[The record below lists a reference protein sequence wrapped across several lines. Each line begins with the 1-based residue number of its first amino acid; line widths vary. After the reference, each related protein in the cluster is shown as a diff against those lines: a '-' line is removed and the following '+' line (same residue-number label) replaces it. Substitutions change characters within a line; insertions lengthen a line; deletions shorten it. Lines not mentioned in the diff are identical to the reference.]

1 MLKVFVQP
9 ADGSGGMGVQVGVGA
24 VGSEVVVLDGLNFGT
39 LGGGEVLDLPAIPM
53 NLPAGSRIALRST
66 VGNGAAWVHPY
77 SKGLGADHSGRAP
90 FAVDGGGG
98 YGIFTYQ
105 PFGDIWYELI
115 ASTPRPFTRAIVPI
129 FTYAN
134 GFDYYAPF
142 YLAIGAAGSELALT
156 SDDLIARTYNG
167 NNYGGGLGYPNSVG
181 PSWFQMN
188 IDVPAG
194 SRLSAKTYSAG
205 NGSSGIVIYASLI
218 LL

>member
-1 MLKVFVQP
+1 MADWGPPYEGDYLWQGVYGVGFANGGANTWQEAVAALPGPAQMLKVFVQP

-39 LGGGEVLDLPAIPM
+39 
-53 NLPAGSRIALRST
+53 
-66 VGNGAAWVHPY
+66 
-77 SKGLGADHSGRAP
+77 
-90 FAVDGGGG
+90 
-98 YGIFTYQ
+98 FTYQ